1 MFDGYLHSGR
11 TARAKPTPAAL
22 LKSINRGPVR
32 CRTARTFICNGSYQN
47 TDEVSCRHSR
57 RRGNCRGRTPAYPS
71 CSCRLHAAGDRH
83 IGACCPGCGID
94 GGSSDSAQTP
104 RLKGRDRSALP
115 IRAQPGPR
123 RVVGWHLLPRRAQV
137 LSACA
142 GQRLPR
148 FLQPAFCRPCRILL
162 PELPSLDRGAI

>member
-1 MFDGYLHSGR
+1 MGIFTTGG

-22 LKSINRGPVR
+22 LKSINRRPVR

-47 TDEVSCRHSR
+47 TDEISRRHSR
-57 RRGNCRGRTPAYPS
+57 RRGDCRGRPPAYPS

-83 IGACCPGCGID
+83 IGACCPGCRID

-104 RLKGRDRSALP
+104 RLKGRARSALP
-115 IRAQPGPR
+115 ISAQPGPR
-123 RVVGWHLLPRRAQV
+123 RVAGGRLFPRRAQV

-142 GQRLPR
+142 GRRLPT
-148 FLQPAFCRPCRILL
+148 FPQPAFCPPCRISL
-162 PELPSLDRGAI
+162 PELPSLDRGGI

>member
-47 TDEVSCRHSR
+47 TDEISRRHSR
-57 RRGNCRGRTPAYPS
+57 RRGDCRGRPPAYPS
-71 CSCRLHAAGDRH
+71 CSCRLHAAGDCH
-83 IGACCPGCGID
+83 IGACCPGCRID
-94 GGSSDSAQTP
+94 GGRSDSAQTP

-115 IRAQPGPR
+115 IRAQ
-123 RVVGWHLLPRRAQV
+123 RVVGWRLFPRRAQV

-142 GQRLPR
+142 GRRLPT
-148 FLQPAFCRPCRILL
+148 FLPPAFGPPCRILL